1 MIEEKAVVVGI
12 TGNSVV
18 VEASRNSACGQCA
31 SKSGCGQS
39 SVAQWAAS
47 KMVNIS
53 VENPNEIAVSI
64 GDDVIVGINEQSFLK
79 ASLLLYL
86 VPLLIMFAVGFLMT
100 SLHFVEPVVILSSFV
115 ALLSGFYLIKIYTR
129 RLAKDS
135 AYQLTLLSVS
145 SL

>member
-12 TGNSVV
+12 ADNSVL

-53 VENPNEIAVSI
+53 VENPQQLNVSI
-64 GDDVIVGINEQSFLK
+64 GDDVIVGINEQSFIK

-86 VPLLIMFAVGFLMT
+86 IPLLIMFVAGLLMT
-100 SLHFVEPVVILSSFV
+100 LLGFDEPVVILSSFT
-115 ALLSGFYLIKIYTR
+115 ALLSGFYLIRIYTR

-145 SL
+145 QS